1 MSRARVLLFTGRGKG
16 KTTAALGMALRACGH
31 GLPTLV
37 IQFVKADG
45 SVGEIKAARHLPSLE
60 IEQYGC
66 GFLPAASSPKFA
78 AHSARLRAA
87 LSGVE
92 WAAHREA
99 AERAL
104 GRAREA
110 LASGRYALV
119 ILDEICYA
127 VHRGLLAEKA
137 VCALVKSAPASCILA
152 LTGRCASR
160 KLQAL
165 ADTVTE
171 MRCIR
176 HGLRAGRPAQKGVER

>member
-1 MSRARVLLFTGRGKG
+1 MNRARVLLFTGRGKG

-37 IQFVKADG
+37 IQFVKGDA
-45 SVGEIKAARHLPSLE
+45 SVGEIKAATHLPSLE

-66 GFLPAASSPKFA
+66 GFLPAPSSPKFA
-78 AHSARLRAA
+78 AHRAA
-87 LSGVE
+87 
-92 WAAHREA
+92 AK
-99 AERAL
+99 RAL

-110 LASGRYALV
+110 LASERYALV

-127 VHRGLLAEKA
+127 VHRGLLAEEA
-137 VCALVKSAPASCILA
+137 VCALVESAPASCILA
-152 LTGRCASR
+152 LTGRGASR

-171 MRCIR
+171 MRCVK
-176 HGLRAGRPAQKGVER
+176 HGLQSGRRAQKGVEL